1 MKSSNIRNSIRE
13 LGVPY
18 RLLFVSGVLSDIGG
32 FSTVT
37 ALQVHISKLTGGN
50 ASFMGLISVATLL
63 PMIIAAPIGGVW
75 AERGNRRTIMVLN
88 DLIRIPLVLLMAT
101 TQSVPLLLLL
111 HAGICAC
118 TALFMPSRQS
128 LIPELVPSEHLL
140 FANSLSGG
148 VISIVHMLGPPLGV
162 LLYRIGGGL
171 TGVVVMEAVSYL
183 ASALLLLNLPNR
195 PRAAPSEASQ
205 GMLHDV
211 AAGFRYVLRAPDL
224 RQIFIILVTA
234 GAAMG
239 LVMPLLLP
247 FVHEVLHGSDQQYA
261 SLIFWFGLGG
271 IVGPFVGHALGQKLG
286 LGKTLLGCAL
296 TEAAL
301 LTLWSRAEHPWI
313 SVALLVLWGVEVFA
327 LIPCYTSYLHTYA
340 KKEFM
345 GRTFALFDQAV
356 YVPQILSAMVVVV
369 LGSKIPTQGILTTA
383 GICYFSIIFLSMW
396 TQGARTLMEN
406 DGHVPAQRLA
416 EGQGTPAF
424 NDSHAPSPDNDASP
438 ARLAPPPPAPAP
450 LD

>member
-148 VISIVHMLGPPLGV
+148 VISTETIYRFVYAQIRRHNDYRWRHYLPRADCVAYGACQAELLTRQTTPQNARLIQDSADWARALMVQGEPMVHRMPGRMGWELRLVVQGGLRILDKVDALQGGSLHTRPRLHAPDWIVMLARAATSEALLPHLLAIGWQALCVRADVQRCCAGPPL
-162 LLYRIGGGL
+162 
-171 TGVVVMEAVSYL
+171 
-183 ASALLLLNLPNR
+183 
-195 PRAAPSEASQ
+195 
-205 GMLHDV
+205 
-211 AAGFRYVLRAPDL
+211 
-224 RQIFIILVTA
+224 
-234 GAAMG
+234 
-239 LVMPLLLP
+239 
-247 FVHEVLHGSDQQYA
+247 
-261 SLIFWFGLGG
+261 
-271 IVGPFVGHALGQKLG
+271 
-286 LGKTLLGCAL
+286 
-296 TEAAL
+296 
-301 LTLWSRAEHPWI
+301 
-313 SVALLVLWGVEVFA
+313 
-327 LIPCYTSYLHTYA
+327 
-340 KKEFM
+340 
-345 GRTFALFDQAV
+345 
-356 YVPQILSAMVVVV
+356 
-369 LGSKIPTQGILTTA
+369 
-383 GICYFSIIFLSMW
+383 
-396 TQGARTLMEN
+396 
-406 DGHVPAQRLA
+406 
-416 EGQGTPAF
+416 
-424 NDSHAPSPDNDASP
+424 
-438 ARLAPPPPAPAP
+438 
-450 LD
+450 